1 MKGRYVMTLDIHVA
15 PSEAD
20 YAANRGI
27 RVFNEYKSLKEFE
40 SANNDA
46 PFYARLAN
54 DGCHIVVIKRDGWN
68 GSVVGRF
75 DVKRMRTRNYLKL
88 YPAKGNYAHIK
99 ASDVRI

>member
-1 MKGRYVMTLDIHVA
+1 MTLDIHVA

-27 RVFNEYKSLKEFE
+27 RVFNEYKSLKDFE

-88 YPAKGNYAHIK
+88 YPSKGYYAHIK
-99 ASDVRI
+99 ASSVRI

>member
-1 MKGRYVMTLDIHVA
+1 MILYINVA

-27 RVFNEYKSLKEFE
+27 RSFSEYTSLTDFE
-40 SANNDA
+40 IANNEA
-46 PFYARLAN
+46 PFYAKLAN
-54 DGCHIVVIKRDGWN
+54 DGSHIVVITRDGWN
-68 GSVVGRF
+68 GGVVGRF
-75 DVKRMRTRNYLKL
+75 NVRRMRTRNYLKL

>member
-1 MKGRYVMTLDIHVA
+1 MYHLDIHIA

-20 YAANRGI
+20 YAANRNVRIIQG
-27 RVFNEYKSLKEFE
+27 YKSLKDFE

-46 PFYARLAN
+46 PFYARLAY
-54 DGCHIVVIKRDGWN
+54 DGNHIVVIKREGWTH
-68 GSVVGRF
+68 SVAGRF

-88 YPAKGNYAHIK
+88 YPSKGYYSHIK